1 MSDFET
7 MCNKLRKMICTWNH
21 EYHVLN
27 VPTIADAEYDM
38 HFKNLIDMEA
48 ESKLPI
54 PVDSPTQKVGA
65 PLDSR
70 LPKVKHIYPMLS
82 LNNAM
87 VDVDIQGY
95 IKTVLDSTSNCV
107 HVTYVVEPKLDGL
120 AVSLLY
126 VRGLLVEGLTRG
138 DGETG
143 EDITANVKAIP
154 GIPLRLLGDSPPNE
168 IEVRG
173 EAVLPKSEFVRLN
186 EELVSEG
193 KKPYANCRN
202 AVAGIMRNL
211 DPQRVADAKISFYCY
226 QVLLDDDYTPGNTHS
241 SHMNYVKSI
250 GVPINQM
257 QLVNNG
263 RMVLDVIRMIGEDR
277 PNFPFDIDGVVVKVD
292 DFDLQQKIGF
302 VSRAPKWAIAWKF
315 PAEEAVSRLMAVEWQ
330 VGRTGT
336 ICPVAKIFPTWC
348 GGTTI
353 RSVTLHNVA
362 KILELDLMIG
372 DNIIIRRAGDVV
384 PQIVSVDIDTR
395 SAEVRPIVIPTV
407 CPCCDHPIKHVD
419 GSAALFCTNIS
430 CPARIEQTIIRYVS
444 RNVMNIDGFGEKLVL
459 ALIELGKINSI
470 VDIWSLTKDDLLHVE
485 KVKEKTATKVYEAI
499 QTAKTVKLEKFIYSL
514 GIQEIGNSM
523 SRKLAEYYGT
533 ECFLTEAHPDDV
545 VQLEEEIDDW
555 GPLVSKYFWEFVS
568 KQDNLDLV
576 EELQKH
582 LTIVSPEIFKDK
594 PLEGKSYCITGS
606 FAELNRSE
614 MKELLTRFGAKVGG
628 ISKNTTALIA
638 GEKAGGKLKKA
649 NDLGVPVWDGLD
661 YIKLVKT
668 LQG

>member
-1 MSDFET
+1 MSKFET

-27 VPTIADAEYDM
+27 VPTIADAEYDI

-87 VDVDIQGY
+87 VDADIQGF
-95 IKTVLDSTSNCV
+95 IKTALDSTDVGENI
-107 HVTYVVEPKLDGL
+107 TYAVEPKLDGI

-126 VRGLLVEGLTRG
+126 VNGLLVQALTRG

-143 EDITANVKAIP
+143 EDITANVRAIP
-154 GIPLRLLGDSPPNE
+154 SVQLRLQTDTPPKE
-168 IEVRG
+168 LEVRG
-173 EAVLPKSEFVRLN
+173 EVVLPKSEFVRLN
-186 EELVSEG
+186 TMMEVSG
-193 KKPYANCRN
+193 QKQYTNCRN

-211 DPQRVADAKISFYCY
+211 DPARVAKARVSFYCY
-226 QVLLDDDYTPGNTHS
+226 QVILDDDYVPGNTHS
-241 SHMNYVKSI
+241 SLMNYAKSVGI
-250 GVPINQM
+250 PINQM
-257 QLVNNG
+257 HLVNNG

-277 PNFPFDIDGVVVKVD
+277 PKFQFDIDGVVIKVD
-292 DFDLQQKIGF
+292 NFELQQKIGF
-302 VSRAPKWAIAWKF
+302 VSRAPRWAVAWKF
-315 PAEEAVSRLMAVEWQ
+315 PAEEAVSQLMHVNWQ

-336 ICPVAKIFPTWC
+336 ICPVASIFPTWC

-353 RSVTLHNVA
+353 RSITLHNVA
-362 KILELDLMIG
+362 KIKELGLMLH
-372 DNIIIRRAGDVV
+372 DSIIIRRAGDVV
-384 PQIVSVDIDTR
+384 PQLVCVDTDNRTAL
-395 SAEVRPIVIPTV
+395 SRPIVIPTV
-407 CPCCDHPIKHVD
+407 CPCCDHAIDHVD
-419 GSAALFCTNIS
+419 GSAALFCTNIA
-430 CPARIEQTIIRYVS
+430 CPARVEQTIIRYVS

-470 VDIWSLTKDDLLHVE
+470 VDIWRLTKDDLLHVE

-499 QTAKTVKLEKFIYSL
+499 QVAKTVKLEKFIYSL

-533 ECFLTEAHPDDV
+533 ADFITGSHPDDII
-545 VQLEEEIDDW
+545 QLEAEIDDW
-555 GPLVSKYFWEFVS
+555 GPLVSKYYWEFIS

-576 EELQKH
+576 RELQKH
-582 LTIVSPEIFKDK
+582 LTIVSPVVFKDK
-594 PLEGKSYCITGS
+594 PLEGNSYCITGI
-606 FAELNRSE
+606 FTGLNRGD
-614 MKELLTRFGAKVGG
+614 MKEQLTQFGAKVSG

-649 NDLGVPVWDGLD
+649 EALGIPVWDELD
-661 YIKLVKT
+661 YLKLVKT